1 MNTYIYF
8 AFIAM
13 VLWGVS
19 DFSMQYFV
27 RKIGR
32 IATLTWVG
40 VFGTIVLFPFVQNDL
55 GIIFNINNFYYL
67 FFLGLLHILSALLLF
82 SAFKYGKLSVVE
94 TIMIAELPLTIFL
107 GILFF
112 KETLTFQQTLLA
124 ATICCGIVLATLK
137 NSKNRLATMFS
148 KETWIEKGAFFSIG
162 AVLVI
167 SLINFFTADN
177 ARLSSPLL
185 AIWFP
190 WFIFTISSLAFLI
203 LKRDIRRSFHNLKLN
218 WPIVLLM
225 CIANCIAWV
234 TFSLASTKLNFSL
247 LSAISLCYPV
257 IAILL
262 GIFVNKEKL
271 SKMQYFGATV
281 ALFCS
286 LLIGLLFSV

>member
-190 WFIFTISSLAFLI
+190 WSIFTISSLAFLI